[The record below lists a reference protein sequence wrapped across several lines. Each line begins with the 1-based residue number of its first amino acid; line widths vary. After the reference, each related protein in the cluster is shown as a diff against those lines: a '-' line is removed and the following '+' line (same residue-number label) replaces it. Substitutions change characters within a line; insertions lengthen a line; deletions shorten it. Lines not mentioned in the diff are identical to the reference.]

1 MPSALHI
8 LPFSLHNPYALSLT
22 NPDSPFR
29 TLIRLLTTRNIQ
41 ISSIDLSLFT
51 GKTILITGATG
62 GCGFECAKA
71 LARVGCRL
79 VLTAR
84 SKEKRDVLKREIE
97 SGEGVS
103 KMTSVDVL
111 VLDMGDYG
119 SIRGFGEE
127 LKTGHGFFDAVVLN
141 AGVYCAE
148 FGRCSTGME
157 ETTQVNFL
165 STAALSLLLLP
176 LLQNAPSNDNQPSRL
191 LFISSEAHG
200 WSNPQQANLTSLLDT
215 LNDPSAYNPWMR
227 YHISKLLLVLW
238 TKELASQLD
247 PKKILVSSASSNFTR
262 TGMFRGFSHKFGAG
276 LIEKSV
282 CRTAEQGAAQNLEAL
297 VQMGSKGGH
306 GGFWSDG
313 GFRRTTAA
321 AKTSNAIGLRESMW
335 DGLMEVLPENIT
347 EHAKKESVQVTGSKA
362 EDVGSLV

>member
-8 LPFSLHNPYALSLT
+8 LPFSLHNPYALSFL

-29 TLIRLLTTRNIQ
+29 TLIRLLTTKNIS
-41 ISSIDLSLFT
+41 IDSIDLSIFA
-51 GKTILITGATG
+51 GKSLLITGATG
-62 GCGFECAKA
+62 GCGLECARA

-84 SKEKRDVLKREIE
+84 SREKGDVLKREIE
-97 SGEGVS
+97 NGVGVS
-103 KMTSVDVL
+103 AKTSVDVL
-111 VLDMGDYG
+111 VLDMGDYE
-119 SIRGFGEE
+119 SIRGFREQLSGYEY
-127 LKTGHGFFDAVVLN
+127 LDAVVLN

-148 FGRCSTGME
+148 FGRPKTGVE

-165 STAALSLLLLP
+165 STVAISLITLP
-176 LLQNAPSNDNQPSRL
+176 LLQNSPSKEPSRL

-200 WSNPQQANLTSLLDT
+200 WSNPRQSNLKDLLIN
-215 LNDPSAYNPWMR
+215 LNDPSAYKPWMR

-238 TKELASQLD
+238 TKELSSRLNPENVFVA
-247 PKKILVSSASSNFTR
+247 SASSNFTR
-262 TGMFRGFSHKFGAG
+262 TGMFRWLSHKFVAG

-297 VQMGSKGGH
+297 VRMGGEGEH

-313 GFRRTTAA
+313 EFRRPTAA
-321 AKTSNAIGLRESMW
+321 ATTSTAIGLRETMW
-335 DGLMEVLPENIT
+335 DDLMNTLPDDIT
-347 EHAKKESVQVTGSKA
+347 KDARGELVQVVDGPKA
-362 EDVGSLV
+362 EDVDD